1 MSDLLL
7 ADEREAVASASR
19 HLAQRGLVIG
29 TAGNISA
36 RKGDHVAVTPT
47 GADLATVT
55 AEMVT
60 VIDLEGAVVDGD
72 LAPTSEVPLHTGIY
86 ADTNALAIT
95 HAHAMASTALSC
107 THDELLALHYSCLG
121 LGGTPRTAAYATFG
135 SQELAD
141 NVIEALK
148 GRNAAMMQ
156 NHGSVAY
163 GTTMEQAIERLELLE
178 WLAELYWRASSLGT
192 PRVLTDKDFEAI
204 IMSAMERGYGT
215 TKKAIRARS
224 LADRPEQRPR
234 HRCLRRALG
243 GDTTSGRRHGC
254 LGIGSRRT
262 GPAGVSDRWAW
273 AGSRNRSIGR
283 SAFSPV
289 P

>member
-1 MSDLLL
+1 
-7 ADEREAVASASR
+7 
-19 HLAQRGLVIG
+19 
-29 TAGNISA
+29 
-36 RKGDHVAVTPT
+36 
-47 GADLATVT
+47 
-55 AEMVT
+55 MVT

-86 ADTNALAIT
+86 AATNALAIT

-107 THDELLALHYSCLG
+107 THDELPALHYSCLG

-215 TKKAIRARS
+215 TKKVDKA
-224 LADRPEQRPR
+224 
-234 HRCLRRALG
+234 
-243 GDTTSGRRHGC
+243 
-254 LGIGSRRT
+254 
-262 GPAGVSDRWAW
+262 
-273 AGSRNRSIGR
+273 
-283 SAFSPV
+283 
-289 P
+289 

>member
-86 ADTNALAIT
+86 AATNALAIT

-107 THDELLALHYSCLG
+107 THDELPALHYSCLG
-121 LGGTPRTAAYATFG
+121 LGGTPRTAAYAIFG

-215 TKKAIRARS
+215 TKKV
-224 LADRPEQRPR
+224 DK
-234 HRCLRRALG
+234 G
-243 GDTTSGRRHGC
+243 
-254 LGIGSRRT
+254 
-262 GPAGVSDRWAW
+262 
-273 AGSRNRSIGR
+273 
-283 SAFSPV
+283 
-289 P
+289 

>member
-1 MSDLLL
+1 MSELLL
-7 ADEREAVASASR
+7 GDEREAVAAASR
-19 HLAQRGLVIG
+19 HLAERGLVIG

-36 RKGDHVAVTPT
+36 RRGDLVAVTPT
-47 GADLATVT
+47 GADLGTVT
-55 AEMVT
+55 AKMVT
-60 VIDLEGAVVDGD
+60 VIDLDGAVVDGD

-86 ADTNALAIT
+86 AGTNALAIT

-107 THDELLALHYSCLG
+107 THDELPALHYSCLG

-163 GTTMEQAIERLELLE
+163 GSTMAEAIERLELLE

-204 IMSAMERGYGT
+204 IVSAMERGYGS
-215 TKKAIRARS
+215 TKK
-224 LADRPEQRPR
+224 
-234 HRCLRRALG
+234 
-243 GDTTSGRRHGC
+243 
-254 LGIGSRRT
+254 
-262 GPAGVSDRWAW
+262 VSK
-273 AGSRNRSIGR
+273 G
-283 SAFSPV
+283 
-289 P
+289 

>member
-1 MSDLLL
+1 MSELLL
-7 ADEREAVASASR
+7 GDEREAVAAASR
-19 HLAQRGLVIG
+19 HLAERGLVIG

-36 RKGDHVAVTPT
+36 RRGDLVAVTPT
-47 GADLATVT
+47 GSDLGTVT
-55 AEMVT
+55 AKMVT
-60 VIDLEGAVVDGD
+60 VIDLDGVVVDGD

-86 ADTNALAIT
+86 AGTNALAIT

-107 THDELLALHYSCLG
+107 THDELPALHYSCLG

-163 GTTMEQAIERLELLE
+163 GSTMTEAIERLELLE

-204 IMSAMERGYGT
+204 IVSAMERGYGAI
-215 TKKAIRARS
+215 KKA
-224 LADRPEQRPR
+224 
-234 HRCLRRALG
+234 G
-243 GDTTSGRRHGC
+243 KG
-254 LGIGSRRT
+254 
-262 GPAGVSDRWAW
+262 
-273 AGSRNRSIGR
+273 
-283 SAFSPV
+283 
-289 P
+289 